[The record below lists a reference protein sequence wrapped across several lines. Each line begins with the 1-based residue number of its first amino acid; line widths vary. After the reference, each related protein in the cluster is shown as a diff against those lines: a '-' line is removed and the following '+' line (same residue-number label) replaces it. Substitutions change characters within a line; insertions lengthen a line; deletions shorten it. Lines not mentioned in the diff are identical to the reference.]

1 MKKILREEGSTG
13 STCAGTIAVISAPLM
28 STCDLIRRTEENTQ
42 TTKYTNS
49 PNPTIYKD
57 RGNHSVKR

>member
-1 MKKILREEGSTG
+1 MKKILREEGSAG
-13 STCAGTIAVISAPLM
+13 STSAGTIAVVSAPLM
-28 STCDLIRRTEENTQ
+28 STSNLIHRTEENTQ

-57 RGNHSVKR
+57 RGNNSVK